1 MHIGQAEV
9 AAAVAVRQ
17 GLVVDAEPLGIHR
30 IHHLG
35 ESRWADWEQF
45 GVVYIAL
52 RGNGFAC
59 GQPIDNNLGNP

>member
-1 MHIGQAEV
+1 MHIGQSEV

-17 GLVVDAEPLGIHR
+17 GLVVDAEPLGIH
-30 IHHLG
+30 HQG
-35 ESRWADWEQF
+35 ESMWADWEQF

-52 RGNGFAC
+52 RGNGFAY